1 MKHSSITRTLA
12 IFLLGVLT
20 LSTPAMAQ
28 RYKVE
33 VGKPDFD
40 DLQSPEV
47 GGNTGKKNF
56 KPKDWLEAEVKFKV
70 VASSSKVKFVDR
82 VTVKW
87 YIAAKNPDG
96 KGYVLLEKE
105 INHVNVP
112 VGEDIYSSVYL
123 SPTAVRRISGSDR
136 AGKSILSHVGGEIL
150 VNGSKPEGNSGY
162 FTSKG
167 KAGWWTSGKLAR
179 YDKIPLRNKN
189 ETPFKFLWWD
199 RYAEIEDRR

>member
-1 MKHSSITRTLA
+1 MKHSHVSRPLVA
-12 IFLLGVLT
+12 LLLGVLA

-33 VGKPDFD
+33 VDKPDFD
-40 DLQSPEV
+40 ALPSPEV

-70 VASSSKVKFVDR
+70 IVANAKTKFVDR

-123 SPTAVRRISGSDR
+123 SPTAVKRISGSDR

-150 VNGSKPEGNSGY
+150 INGSKPEQNSGY

-167 KAGWWTSGKLAR
+167 KAGWWTSGKLSR

-199 RYAEIEDRR
+199 RYAEIEERR

>member
-1 MKHSSITRTLA
+1 MKHSLVSRPLA
-12 IFLLGVLT
+12 AILLGVLA
-20 LSTPAMAQ
+20 LSSPVVAQ
-28 RYKVE
+28 QFKVE
-33 VGKPDFD
+33 VSKPGFD
-40 DLQSPEV
+40 DLQSPDV

-70 VASSSKVKFVDR
+70 AAADPKVKFVDR
-82 VTVKW
+82 VSVKW
-87 YIAAKNPDG
+87 YVAAKNPDG

-105 INHVNVP
+105 INHINVP
-112 VGEDIYSSVYL
+112 VGEDVYSSVYL
-123 SPTAVRRISGSDR
+123 SPTAVKRISGSER

-150 VNGSKPEGNSGY
+150 VNGSKPAKNSGY

-167 KAGWWTSGKLAR
+167 KVGWWTSGALSR

-199 RYAEIEDRR
+199 RYAEIEEKR

>member
-1 MKHSSITRTLA
+1 MKRSPVSRPLVA
-12 IFLLGVLT
+12 LLLGVFA
-20 LSTPAMAQ
+20 LSTSAMAQ

-33 VGKPDFD
+33 ADKPDFD

-47 GGNTGKKNF
+47 GGNTGRKNF
-56 KPKDWLEAEVKFKV
+56 KPSDWLEAEVKFKV
-70 VASSSKVKFVDR
+70 VASSDKVKFVDR

-87 YIAAKNPDG
+87 YVAAKNPDG
-96 KGYVLLEKE
+96 NGYVLLEKE

-123 SPTAVRRISGSDR
+123 SPTAVKRISGGDR
-136 AGKSILSHVGGEIL
+136 AGKSILSHVGGQIL
-150 VNGSKPEGNSGY
+150 INGSAPEGKTGY

-167 KAGWWTSGKLAR
+167 KPGWWTSGKLSR

-199 RYAEIEDRR
+199 RYAEIEERR